1 MGYALS
7 LSDAELSRYLFMAER
22 ARSEEQEHWWAAGVV
37 PGAQVADI
45 GCGPGAVLAVLA
57 ELVGPQGSVDGV
69 DADPAAVA
77 AAEQLLSRQ
86 GARHAGVRQG
96 SATASGLPAASY
108 DVVMLRHVLAHNGG
122 EEAAIVRHLA
132 ELVRPGGAVYV
143 VDVDLT
149 GIRLHPRIPEALEM
163 QEAYARFHAQ
173 RGNDPS
179 IGLRLG
185 ELLRQA
191 GLEQVQHRGW
201 FSLASPPPG
210 VRPPVWAAR
219 EALVAEGFA
228 TAEDL
233 ARWAAAF
240 ERQDLAA
247 ERPTLF
253 APLFSAVGRRPG
265 CRPG

>member
-22 ARSEEQEHWWAAGVV
+22 ARREEQEHWEAAGVV
-37 PGAQVADI
+37 PGARVADI

-57 ELVGPQGSVDGV
+57 ELVGPQGRADGV

-86 GARHAGVRQG
+86 GARSASVRPG
-96 SATASGLPAASY
+96 AATASGLPAGSY
-108 DVVMLRHVLAHNGG
+108 DLVMLRHVLAHNGG
-122 EEAAIVRHLA
+122 GELAIVRHLA

-149 GIRLHPRIPEALEM
+149 GVRLHPRVPEALEM
-163 QEAYARFHAQ
+163 QEAYARFHAH
-173 RGNDPS
+173 RGNDPY

-185 ELLRQA
+185 DLLHQA

-201 FSLASPPPG
+201 FSVASTPPG
-210 VRPPVWAAR
+210 MRPPSWAAR
-219 EALVAEGFA
+219 DALVAEGFA
-228 TAEDL
+228 TPDDL
-233 ARWAAAF
+233 SRWAAALD
-240 ERQDLAA
+240 RQDREV

-253 APLFSAVGRRPG
+253 APMFSAVGRRPG
-265 CRPG
+265 